1 MRGAVAG
8 DQVGRGR
15 RFQMQREC
23 CVWGREWVQRSD
35 PQVRKGHSGGADRL
49 LRSAVVYGLRPWAV
63 NPDMVILS
71 GFSRKLPDASQKDSV
86 GTEDGHQPGAEA
98 VCRTHVGVLG

>member
-35 PQVRKGHSGGADRL
+35 PQVRKGHSGGADSWEAL
-49 LRSAVVYGLRPWAV
+49 WSTDFGLG
-63 NPDMVILS
+63 L
-71 GFSRKLPDASQKDSV
+71 
-86 GTEDGHQPGAEA
+86 
-98 VCRTHVGVLG
+98 